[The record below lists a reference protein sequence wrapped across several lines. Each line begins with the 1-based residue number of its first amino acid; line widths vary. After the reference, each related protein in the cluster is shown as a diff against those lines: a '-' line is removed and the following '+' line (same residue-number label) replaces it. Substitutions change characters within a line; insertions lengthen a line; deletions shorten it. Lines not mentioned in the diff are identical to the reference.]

1 MGDYYGALPE
11 GHSRKLNLFGG
22 SCAHSGRAQAR
33 PAERKD
39 NSNVNLQKLSLI
51 FGAGC
56 FGGLVKG
63 LVAAAS
69 AGIGLNAAL
78 GVTMTPSLTT
88 AWVYQHVVWGGLW
101 AFLFLIP
108 LKGSYYY
115 RGAVFSLGQTSIQ
128 LFVILPKM
136 GKGLL
141 GLQFGALTPILILV
155 FGIIWGLATG
165 FWLKLVSES

>member
-1 MGDYYGALPE
+1 M
-11 GHSRKLNLFGG
+11 
-22 SCAHSGRAQAR
+22 
-33 PAERKD
+33 
-39 NSNVNLQKLSLI
+39 NLQKLSLI
-51 FGAGC
+51 FAAGC

-63 LVAAAS
+63 LVAVAS
-69 AGIGLNAAL
+69 AKIGINTAL
-78 GVTMTPSLTT
+78 GVTMLPSLSPL
-88 AWVYQHVVWGGLW
+88 WVYQHMVWGGLW

-115 RGAVFSLGQTSIQ
+115 RGAVFSLGQTIVQ
-128 LFVILPKM
+128 LFVILPQM

-141 GLQFGALTPILILV
+141 GLQFGALTPVLILV